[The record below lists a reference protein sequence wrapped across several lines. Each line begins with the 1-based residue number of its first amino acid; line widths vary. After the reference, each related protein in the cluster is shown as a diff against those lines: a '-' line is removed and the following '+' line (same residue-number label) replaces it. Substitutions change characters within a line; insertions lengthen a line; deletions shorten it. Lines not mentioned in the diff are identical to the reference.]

1 MRKIKKLLKELE
13 REKMTEIDAYIY
25 GKKVGTL
32 LEHQGNIFFQYN
44 QDFITC
50 GLQISPIKLP
60 LEEALY
66 TNKDH
71 KSLYQGM
78 AGVFFDSLPDK
89 HGMTFIDRYFER
101 QGLKT
106 YETTLLHKLAF
117 IGDRGMGAIEYLPK
131 EHEENVLS
139 ADVINAKDAYEK
151 MKKNIDDEDSSIE
164 DLMNILDSVSP
175 VGGGRPK
182 MLVQYNKNTGII
194 KINTKKLEEGCKR
207 AIIKFDEVYEGVGSI
222 GLTKLE
228 FIMMSMAK
236 EVGIK
241 TAEFELI
248 EENGSHHLLLERF
261 DRTPDDQK
269 IHMCTASGLMH
280 IDISIAQVTTYEHLL
295 MLTKK
300 VCKSQEDIEEL
311 FKRMILNILVFNFD
325 DHAKNFSFLMNKFG
339 KWTLSPAYD
348 ITYSKALAKQHI
360 TTICGKALD
369 ITRGDILK
377 VATSHSIKATVANK
391 IINEC
396 IKVCETFRERAEA
409 LGLED
414 DDIKEYK
421 NDIDSQIRL
430 LS

>member
-1 MRKIKKLLKELE
+1 
-13 REKMTEIDAYIY
+13 MTEIDAYIY
-25 GKKVGTL
+25 DRKIGTL
-32 LEHQGNIFFQYN
+32 LEHKGSIFFQYDK
-44 QDFITC
+44 DFIAT

-60 LEEALY
+60 LKDTLY
-66 TNKDH
+66 TNNDH

-78 AGVFFDSLPDK
+78 AGLFFDSLPDK

-106 YETTLLHKLAF
+106 HEITLLHKLSF
-117 IGDRGMGAIEYLPK
+117 IGDRGMGAIEYSPK
-131 EHEENVLS
+131 EHDENVLR

-151 MKKNIDDEDSSIE
+151 MKKNINDNNSSIE

-182 MLVQYNKNTGII
+182 MLVQYDKSTKKI
-194 KINTKKLEEGCKR
+194 KINTKELEKGCKR
-207 AIIKFDEVYEGVGSI
+207 AIVKFDEIYEGVGSI

-236 EVGIK
+236 KAGIK

-248 EENGSHHLLLERF
+248 EENGSHHLLVERF
-261 DRTPDDQK
+261 DRTKSDEK

-300 VCKSQEDIEEL
+300 ICKSQEDIEEL
-311 FKRMILNILVFNFD
+311 FKRMVLNVLVFNFD
-325 DHAKNFSFLMNKFG
+325 DHAKNFAFLMDRSG
-339 KWTLSPAYD
+339 KWSLSPAYD
-348 ITYSKALAKQHI
+348 ITYSKGLAAQHI
-360 TTICGKALD
+360 TTIGGKALE
-369 ITRGDILK
+369 ITRDDVLK
-377 VATSHSIKATVANK
+377 IATSYSIKPAVAKK
-391 IINEC
+391 IIDEC
-396 IKVCETFRERAEA
+396 IKVAATFKERAEA

-414 DDIKEYK
+414 DDIREYK
-421 NDIDSQIRL
+421 SDIDSQIKL